1 MVSSP
6 LVDATNLQDDHPSLP
21 VGVLEVPSQVA
32 QILLNPIHVEAGG
45 PILLVEVD
53 PIHLAEGGLLGPILL
68 AVLVAISLEVEGPSH
83 QVEVAPIR
91 RVTVDLLVA
100 EDPIHLV
107 VEGPILVGLCRRADR
122 PRLAVPLWVES
133 VLVPS
138 CFQGSSE
145 EQTAD

>member
-6 LVDATNLQDDHPSLP
+6 LVDATNLQDDHPSLV
-21 VGVLEVPSQVA
+21 VGVLLVPSQVA

-45 PILLVEVD
+45 PIHLVEVD
-53 PIHLAEGGLLGPILL
+53 PSHLAEGGLLGPILL
-68 AVLVAISLEVEGPSH
+68 AVLVAISLEVEDPS
-83 QVEVAPIR
+83 R
-91 RVTVDLLVA
+91 RVPVGLLVA

-107 VEGPILVGLCRRADR
+107 VEVPSLVGLCRKADR
-122 PRLAVPLWVES
+122 LRLAVPLWVDS

-138 CFQGSSE
+138 CFHGSCE

>member
-6 LVDATNLQDDHPSLP
+6 LVDATNLLDDHPSLL
-21 VGVLEVPSQVA
+21 VGVLLVPSQVA

-68 AVLVAISLEVEGPSH
+68 AVLVAISLEVEGPSQ

-91 RVTVDLLVA
+91 RGPVGLLVA

-107 VEGPILVGLCRRADR
+107 VEGPILVGLCRKADR
-122 PRLAVPLWVES
+122 LRLAVPLRVES

-138 CFQGSSE
+138 CFHGSCE

>member
-1 MVSSP
+1 M
-6 LVDATNLQDDHPSLP
+6 
-21 VGVLEVPSQVA
+21 GVLLVPSQVA
-32 QILLNPIHVEAGG
+32 QILLKPIHVEAGG

-53 PIHLAEGGLLGPILL
+53 PIHLAEEGLLGPIVL

-91 RVTVDLLVA
+91 RVLVGLLVA

-107 VEGPILVGLCRRADR
+107 VEGPILVGLCRKADR
-122 PRLAVPLWVES
+122 LRLAVPLWVDS

-138 CFQGSSE
+138 CFPGSCKD
-145 EQTAD
+145 QTAD